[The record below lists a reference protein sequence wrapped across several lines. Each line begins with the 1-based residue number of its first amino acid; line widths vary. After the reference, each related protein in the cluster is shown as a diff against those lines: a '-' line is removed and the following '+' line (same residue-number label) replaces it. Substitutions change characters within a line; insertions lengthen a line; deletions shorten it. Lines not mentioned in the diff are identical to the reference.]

1 MNRLLSILA
10 LVFVLFSCDTHHD
23 NRKVVAQVYE
33 DKLYNDEVLSYLPKG
48 INSQDSTMMRNEFID
63 QWVRHHVLLHK
74 ALENNTQNERE
85 IAQLQQQVEEYK
97 NSLVIYRFTKRM
109 VEQKLDTVVQYKE
122 IKDYYDKHK
131 KEFTLKDDIVQVSF
145 VKFPLNSKNIKP
157 VRKLFKKYKPEDL
170 PRIKAI
176 AQEKAVNYFLDDNTW
191 ILFDEL
197 KKEVPIKTY
206 NRSLYLKNNK
216 YIEVNDSL
224 FTYMLRINNFRVQD
238 NVSPLSFE
246 YDNIRRLIINMRKM
260 KLIDR
265 MKEHVFQEAQKQGV
279 IHIEN

>member
-23 NRKVVAQVYE
+23 NRKVVAQVYD

-85 IAQLQQQVEEYK
+85 KAQLQQQVEEYK
-97 NSLVIYRFTKRM
+97 NSLVIYRFTKKM

-157 VRKLFKKYKPEDL
+157 VRKLFRKYKPEDL

-265 MKEHVFQEAQKQGV
+265 MKGHVFQEAQKQGV